1 MGNFLVIYAFSTK
14 NKIQL
19 TNCDIKKILYKK
31 NYFEKLWEIFGMC
44 FSNCFFPASVFA
56 KDDAVDLVA
65 KDGCGAD
72 VTAKDGC
79 STDMLQKMVS
89 VDLNWLIVFA
99 QKR

>member
-1 MGNFLVIYAFSTK
+1 M
-14 NKIQL
+14 
-19 TNCDIKKILYKK
+19 K
-31 NYFEKLWEIFGMC
+31 NYEKFLECAFLT
-44 FSNCFFPASVFA
+44 AVFA

-89 VDLNWLIVFA
+89 VDLNWLIGFA